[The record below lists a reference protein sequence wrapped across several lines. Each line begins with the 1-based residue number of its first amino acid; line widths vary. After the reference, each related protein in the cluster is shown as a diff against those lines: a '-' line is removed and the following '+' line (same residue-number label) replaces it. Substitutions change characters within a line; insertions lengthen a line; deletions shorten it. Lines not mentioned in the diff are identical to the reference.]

1 MAGGA
6 TYWGRYYR
14 LTIRPPGG
22 DTETFET
29 RGGGPAMDIKF
40 DVTYARGQLAREGT
54 VSILGLG
61 YEKIHRF
68 LSLAA
73 MARGAAM
80 SELAQLSLEVGYSS
94 AAGTIEVLNG
104 FVWYGS
110 VTSPPNMWLT
120 LKVAEYNPLGGI
132 TAQVVCDK
140 ETPLADFLDYVCD
153 QYNEA
158 ENSEG
163 GSGSVHFDW
172 VDWTED
178 YLVESNE
185 IMVTCQFNETLSLSD
200 CLRKLS
206 KELSDQVQFTLRTH
220 IGESSG
226 GMRIIEVL
234 DKAENKVMD
243 GSVSVDPDHGL
254 LSVSGI
260 DCVSGCVT
268 TFIDGRGDDELCHLV
283 LSSDLNPQADGRYYI
298 YKKQYVGHYLGQ
310 EWYTKYYCSGKEG
323 VGDND

>member
-1 MAGGA
+1 MAGGSK
-6 TYWGRYYR
+6 YWGRYYK

-22 DTETFET
+22 DTEVFET
-29 RGGGPAMDIKF
+29 KQGYPAMDIKF

-73 MARGAAM
+73 MARGRAM
-80 SELAQLSLEVGYSS
+80 AELATLSLEVGYFSS
-94 AAGTIEVLNG
+94 TGTVEVLNG

-120 LKVAEYNPLGGI
+120 LKVAEYNPLGGK
-132 TAQVVCDK
+132 TAQIVCDK
-140 ETPLADFLDYVCD
+140 ETPLAEFLDYVCD
-153 QYNEA
+153 QFNEA
-158 ENSEG
+158 EDGEDSPG
-163 GSGSVHFDW
+163 GINFSWADM
-172 VDWTED
+172 TED
-178 YLVESNE
+178 YVVSSGE
-185 IMVTCQFNETLSLSD
+185 IMVTCQFNETISLND
-200 CLRKLS
+200 CIRRLS
-206 KELSDQVQFTLRTH
+206 KELSDKVQFTLRTH
-220 IGESSG
+220 IGESADG
-226 GMRIIEVL
+226 TRIIEVL
-234 DKAENKVMD
+234 DIPANKVMD
-243 GSVSVDPDHGL
+243 GTVQVDSDHGL

-268 TFIDGRGDDELCHLV
+268 TFIDGRGADELCHLV
-283 LSSDLNPQADGRYYI
+283 LRSELNPQADGRYYI

-323 VGDND
+323 QEKYK